1 MSHEEIRVYGYV
13 KGLSSESFI
22 ALMNGLGPLFQ
33 ENSFRHEDRTL
44 SVEFEGAYFLVDDFL
59 ETLLPLLSDDA
70 EGKIDYIDH
79 HAWEMTRYTIH
90 GQELA
95 SKRVDLNTVLEK
107 YHQE

>member
-13 KGLSSESFI
+13 KGLPSESFI

-33 ENSFRHEDRTL
+33 EESFRHEGRTL
-44 SVEFEGAYFLVDDFL
+44 NVEFEGAFFLIEDFL
-59 ETLLPLLSDDA
+59 EALLPLLSSDA

-79 HAWEMTRYTIH
+79 HAWEMTRYTIN